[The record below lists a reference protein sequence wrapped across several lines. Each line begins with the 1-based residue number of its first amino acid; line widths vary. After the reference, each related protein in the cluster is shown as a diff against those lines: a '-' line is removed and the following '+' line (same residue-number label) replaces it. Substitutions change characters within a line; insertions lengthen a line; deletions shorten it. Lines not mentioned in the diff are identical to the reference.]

1 MWSSSNAWS
10 RYQLHD
16 NFERTSLY
24 IAIAA
29 LRFDIIELLLNL
41 GGYINVQDRSKYTPL
56 YNACTS
62 NHLLCSWPL
71 KCGADPNIK
80 NDFHE
85 TPILLAVKGINNGV
99 PCCKQIVKLMLNY
112 VRNVEIRDLNHEN
125 AIKVATRPDNQDV
138 FSWCK

>member
-1 MWSSSNAWS
+1 M
-10 RYQLHD
+10 HD

-41 GGYINVQDRSKYTPL
+41 GVYINVQDRSKYTPQ

-62 NHLLCSWPL
+62 NHLLCSLPL

-85 TPILLAVKGINNGV
+85 TPILLAIKGIYNGV
-99 PCCKQIVKLMLNY
+99 PRCKQIVKLMLNY